1 MQVVRQDI
9 DKLNASLKITI
20 EKADYQEKVEKA
32 LKDYRKKA
40 QVPGFR
46 PGMVPAGI
54 IKKMYGKGA
63 LVEEVYR
70 VVSDSIYQFIA
81 DQKINILG
89 EPLPTLPQPNIDFDQ
104 ETDFEF
110 SYDLALAPEVEI
122 KLAKTIK
129 VPSYV
134 IKVDEK
140 EKQARIDRYMNYYG
154 DMVDSETAGAED
166 MLKVT
171 LTQPEGL
178 TVENA
183 VISLKVLADEY
194 KKDFVGG
201 KMGDIVALNV
211 NDTFSHE
218 GDRAALL
225 KIKKEELAGIN
236 PEFTAT
242 ITDIKTFQ
250 AGELNQAFFDKI
262 YGPGEVNSAE
272 EFDAKIEAEI
282 SGQLAEESEFKL
294 MLDIR
299 DALLKKVD
307 IELPEAFLKRW
318 LTTANEGK
326 VTEEQIE
333 AEFPQFAQD
342 LKWQLIKSS
351 VAKEGNIEVSQE
363 EALAYAKK
371 MAAYQFAQYGLMNLP
386 DEQLLPYAQQLVE
399 DKEQSRK
406 IFEKVLENKIIDYV
420 KGKITLT
427 EKKISVEDF
436 GKLFEEK

>member
-9 DKLNASLKITI
+9 DKLNACLKVTI
-20 EKADYQEKVEKA
+20 EKADYQETVEKA

-70 VVSDSIYQFIA
+70 IVSDAIYKFIG
-81 DQKINILG
+81 DNKIDILG
-89 EPLPTLPQPNIDFDQ
+89 EPLPTLPQPNIDFDN
-104 ETDFEF
+104 ETDYEF
-110 SYDLALAPEVEI
+110 SYDLALAPQVEV

-140 EKQARIDRYMNYYG
+140 EKQARIERYLSYYG
-154 DMVDSETAGAED
+154 DMVDTETAGAED

-183 VISLKVLADEY
+183 VISLKVLSDEH

-201 KMGDIVALNV
+201 KIGDIVSLNV
-211 NDTFSHE
+211 NETFGHE

-225 KIKKEELAGIN
+225 KVKKEELAGIN

-242 ITDIKTFQ
+242 ISDIKTFK
-250 AGELNQAFFDKI
+250 AGELNQVFFDKV
-262 YGPGEVNSAE
+262 YGPGTINSVE
-272 EFDAKIEAEI
+272 EFEAKIEAEI
-282 SGQLAEESEFKL
+282 SGQLTEESEFKL
-294 MLDIR
+294 MLDIK

-307 IELPEAFLKRW
+307 IELPETFLKRW
-318 LTTANEGK
+318 LITTNEGK
-326 VTEEQIE
+326 VTEEQVE
-333 AEFPQFAQD
+333 TDFPQFTQD
-342 LKWQLIKSS
+342 LKWQLIKASIS
-351 VAKEGNIEVSQE
+351 KEGNIEVTKD

-386 DEQLLPYAQQLVE
+386 EEQLLPYAQQLV
-399 DKEQSRK
+399 DDQEQSRK

-420 KGKITLT
+420 KERIGLT

>member
-9 DKLNASLKITI
+9 DKLNACLKVTV

-70 VVSDSIYQFIA
+70 MVSESLYQYIN
-81 DQKINILG
+81 DNKIDILG
-89 EPLPTLPQPNIDFDQ
+89 EPLPSIPQPNIDFDN
-104 ETDFEF
+104 ETDFAF
-110 SYDLALAPEVEI
+110 SYDLALAPQI
-122 KLAKTIK
+122 DLTLGKTIK
-129 VPSYV
+129 VPSYS
-134 IKVDEK
+134 IKVDQKEK
-140 EKQARIDRYMNYYG
+140 EARIERYLSYYG
-154 DMVDSETAGAED
+154 DMVDTETAGAED

-171 LTQPEGL
+171 LTQPDGL

-183 VISLKVLADEY
+183 VISLKVLSEEH

-201 KMGDIVALNV
+201 RLGDMVSLNV
-211 NDTFSHE
+211 NETFSHE

-225 KIKKEELAGIN
+225 KVKKEELASIQ

-250 AGELNQAFFDKI
+250 AGEINQAFFDKV
-262 YGPGEVNSAE
+262 YGPGTVNSVEAFE
-272 EFDAKIEAEI
+272 AKIEAEI
-282 SGQLAEESEFKL
+282 AGQLAEESEFKL

-299 DALLKKVD
+299 DALLKKVQID
-307 IELPEAFLKRW
+307 LPEAFLKRW
-318 LTTANEGK
+318 LLTANEGK

-333 AEFPQFAQD
+333 KDFDQFAQD
-342 LKWQLIKSS
+342 LKWQLIKGSIS
-351 VAKEGNIEVSQE
+351 KEGNVEVTE
-363 EALAYAKK
+363 EDALAYAKK

-386 DEQLLPYAQQLVE
+386 DDQLIPYAQQLVQ
-399 DKEQSRK
+399 DQEQSKK
-406 IFEKVLENKIIDYV
+406 IVEKVLENKIIEYV
-420 KGKITLT
+420 KEKISLT